1 MSNNNN
7 IHLCVNLLF
16 FYIYYFIS
24 SMNNLSDRK
33 IAGNIL
39 EMKILKHIVV
49 EQLAQ
54 GSQPGEGIY
63 GMWSPE
69 VCFPYHQQC
78 SSCG

>member
-1 MSNNNN
+1 
-7 IHLCVNLLF
+7 
-16 FYIYYFIS
+16 
-24 SMNNLSDRK
+24 MNNLSDRK

-63 GMWSPE
+63 GM
-69 VCFPYHQQC
+69 
-78 SSCG
+78 